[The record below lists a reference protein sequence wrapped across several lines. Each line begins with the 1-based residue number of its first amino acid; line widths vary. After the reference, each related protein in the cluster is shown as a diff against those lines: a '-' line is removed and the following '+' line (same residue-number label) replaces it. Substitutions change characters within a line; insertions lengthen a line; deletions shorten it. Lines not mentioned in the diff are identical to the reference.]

1 MKMGFNNAQ
10 EQGKPV
16 AIKDEGITLVP
27 SVGSIDFAGTGVTGS
42 NIGSDVTETIPGG
55 GAGLTQLTATGT
67 VDGLNTTFTF
77 TSKPTYIVSD
87 GAWLLENAG
96 WTYSGST
103 ATMTTPPQFSI
114 WGFA

>member
-1 MKMGFNNAQ
+1 MPFNNNQ
-10 EQGKPV
+10 EMGKPV

-27 SVGSIDFAGTGVTGS
+27 SVASIDFTGNGVTGS
-42 NIGSDVTETIPGG
+42 AIGSDVSEAIPGG
-55 GAGLTQLTATGT
+55 GAGLTKLTTTGGT
-67 VDGLNTTFTF
+67 VDGSNTAFTF
-77 TSKPTYIVSD
+77 ASKPTYIVSD

>member
-1 MKMGFNNAQ
+1 MPVNNNQ
-10 EQGKPV
+10 EMGKPV

-27 SVGSIDFAGTGVTGS
+27 SVGSIDFTGNGVTS
-42 NIGSDVTETIPGG
+42 SAIGSDVSESIPGG
-55 GAGLTQLTATGT
+55 GGGGLTKLTATGAIN
-67 VDGLNTTFTF
+67 GSNTAFTF

-103 ATMTTPPQFSI
+103 ATMTIPPQFSI
-114 WGFA
+114 WGFS